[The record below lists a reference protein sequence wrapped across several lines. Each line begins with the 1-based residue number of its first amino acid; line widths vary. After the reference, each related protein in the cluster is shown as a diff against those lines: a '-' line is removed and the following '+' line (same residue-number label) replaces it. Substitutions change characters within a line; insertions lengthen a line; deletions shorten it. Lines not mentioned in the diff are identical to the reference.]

1 MCNFKKKLAR
11 QYDFGKKM
19 KYTGNLES
27 LIALRALD
35 GPCARHFRILALLLL
50 AGFMAAQLTGC
61 GLLFNR
67 DTDEGAAAAD
77 AQANAEESWNEE
89 PVPYKT
95 VIRVDGDVAGM
106 ESRMRSLSQLIQL
119 EKEKPDGLLALER
132 RAIQDKE
139 TAEKLMQS
147 ECYYDGQAVYELD
160 DTAKPVVVTLT
171 LKPGPR
177 FNVGEAKV
185 IYNPKPVVPEA
196 FKHRVRVTG
205 FWGLEKTK
213 LPPPAFPPEIPGV
226 TIGKPIVATAMLKA
240 VEAIPQALKNSGYPL
255 AKLKSS
261 EYTLDKPAHLLN
273 AKIVID
279 PGPPALMGKVVIQ
292 GEKEVNASF
301 LRKLAPWEP
310 GHEVWDA
317 ALLESYAN
325 RLRGLGLFRSVEVK
339 PDMEHLAVD
348 TSHARE
354 GAAILPALV
363 EVSEGTWRSLSFN
376 ARYDTDTG
384 FGVEG
389 VWENRNLFHNGE
401 RLRLDA
407 PISLQEYGLK
417 AHFEKPA
424 FLDRGQYFYA
434 NASALREETDAYKQT
449 SVKGEGGIIRQLAR
463 NWLGGVAIM
472 AEGGTVEESGKE
484 EKGYGIFSPNA
495 GIRYDGRNNRLN
507 PSSGALVDFRLKPF
521 TGYYESEFG
530 GLGSTLAVTGY
541 YSPLG
546 KKPGGEIDN
555 TIVLAARAMGGAMP
569 ASSPL
574 EKLPPT
580 LRYYTGGAGS
590 VRGYTYQSIGPRNSD
605 GDPKGGRSFQV
616 VNLESRFMV
625 SENIGIVPFLDGGMV
640 YSTEFPEIIGDMD
653 WGTGLG
659 FRYYTPIGP
668 VRLDVATPLHRID
681 DDPPVQVYI
690 SIGQSF

>member
-1 MCNFKKKLAR
+1 MTHT
-11 QYDFGKKM
+11 GKNRKVIA
-19 KYTGNLES
+19 GPEEEDSGPS
-27 LIALRALD
+27 LR
-35 GPCARHFRILALLLL
+35 LLPLL
-50 AGFMAAQLTGC
+50 FFLVCTACLLSGC
-61 GLLFNR
+61 GLMFNR

-77 AQANAEESWNEE
+77 AGQNAEESWDED
-89 PVPYKT
+89 PVSYT
-95 VIRVDGDVAGM
+95 TNIRVEGDVPGM
-106 ESRMRSLSQLIQL
+106 ESRMRSLSQLVQL
-119 EKEKPDGLLALER
+119 AKEKPDGMLALER
-132 RAIQDKE
+132 RAIQDQE
-139 TAEKLMQS
+139 TADKLMQS
-147 ECYYDGQAVYELD
+147 ECYYDGKATYSLD
-160 DTAKPVVVTLT
+160 QSKNPVVVTLT
-171 LKPGPR
+171 LVPGIR
-177 FNVGEAKV
+177 FKVGEARV
-185 IYNPKPVVPEA
+185 IYQPKPVVPEA
-196 FKHRVRVTG
+196 FRNRVRVTG
-205 FWGLEKTK
+205 FWGLEKTR
-213 LPPPAFPPEIPGV
+213 LPPPAFPDEIPGV
-226 TIGKPIVATAMLKA
+226 TIGEPIAATDMLKA
-240 VEAIPQALKNSGYPL
+240 VEAIPQSLKNNGYPL

-279 PGPPALMGKVVIQ
+279 PGPPAVMGEVIIK

-301 LRKLAPWEP
+301 LRKLVPWEP
-310 GHEVWDA
+310 GKEAWDS

-325 RLRGLGLFRSVEVK
+325 RLRGMGLFRSVEVK
-339 PDMEHLAVD
+339 PDIEGLASD
-348 TSHARE
+348 TAHERE
-354 GAAILPALV
+354 GAALLPAVV
-363 EVSEGTWRSLSFN
+363 EVQEGPWRSLSFN

-389 VWENRNLFHNGE
+389 IWENRNLFHNGE
-401 RLRLDA
+401 KLRLDA

-424 FLDRGQYFYA
+424 FLERGQMFYA
-434 NASALREETDAYKQT
+434 DGSALREETDAYNQT
-449 SVKGEGGIIRQLAR
+449 SVKGEAGIIRQLAR
-463 NWLGGVAIM
+463 NWYGGVSLF
-472 AEGGTVEESGKE
+472 AEGGSVQESGEE
-484 EKGYGIFSPNA
+484 EKAYGIFSPRA
-495 GIRYDGRNNRLN
+495 GVRYDGRNNRLN
-507 PSSGALVDFRLKPF
+507 PSSGAMVDFRLKPF

-530 GLGSTLAVTGY
+530 GLAGTLALTGY
-541 YSPLG
+541 YAPLG
-546 KKPGGEIDN
+546 RKADGEIDN
-555 TIVLAARAMGGAMP
+555 TIVLAARAEGGAMP

-574 EKLPPT
+574 EKLPPQ

-625 SENIGIVPFLDGGMV
+625 TENIGIVPFLDGGMV